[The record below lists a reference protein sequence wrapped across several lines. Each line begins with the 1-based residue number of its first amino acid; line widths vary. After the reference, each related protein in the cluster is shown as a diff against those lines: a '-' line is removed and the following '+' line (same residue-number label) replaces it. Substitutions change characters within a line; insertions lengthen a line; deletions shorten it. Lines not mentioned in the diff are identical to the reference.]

1 MLYPC
6 HVPEIRI
13 RNVRIPFVDVPRHWF
28 AGHPSATHLANAL
41 NMLFPAGERFFI
53 RSVGHYLDRFED
65 DPDMQAQIRAF
76 FGQEGS
82 HAREHRR
89 FFAVLESQ
97 GFEVSHFLSAYEW
110 VSFGVIERLMPPV
123 LRLATTAAAE
133 HFTASLADNA
143 LRSDVFQRIHPEM
156 RDLLLWHAAE
166 EIEHKAVAYDVLQ
179 QVSSSYA
186 VRAAGLTAATVLLVS
201 WWMIAFAM
209 FVRQDGMTLREA
221 LRALRETGLR
231 GRHRPPQAVLRDAI
245 KRYLE
250 PDFHPW
256 NDDNI
261 ELARQFLSTM
271 ATHSAAAA

>member
-1 MLYPC
+1 
-6 HVPEIRI
+6 VPEIRI
-13 RNVRIPFVDVPRHWF
+13 RNVRIPFAEVPRHWF

-53 RSVGHYLDRFED
+53 RSVSHYLDRFKD
-65 DPDMQAQIRAF
+65 DPEMQAQIRAF

-97 GFEVSHFLSAYEW
+97 GFEVSRFLSAYEW

-133 HFTASLADNA
+133 HFTASLADDA
-143 LRSDVFQRIHPEM
+143 LRSDVFQQIHPEM

-179 QVSSSYA
+179 QVSSSYT
-186 VRAAGLTAATVLLVS
+186 VRAAGLAAATVLLVS

-221 LRALRETGLR
+221 LRALRESGLR
-231 GRHRPPQAVLRDAI
+231 GRHQPQQTVLRDAI

-271 ATHSAAAA
+271 ATYSTAAA